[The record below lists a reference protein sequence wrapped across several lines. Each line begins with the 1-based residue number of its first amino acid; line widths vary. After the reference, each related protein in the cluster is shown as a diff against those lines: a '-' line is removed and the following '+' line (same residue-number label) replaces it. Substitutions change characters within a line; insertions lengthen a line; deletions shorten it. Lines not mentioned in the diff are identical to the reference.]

1 MKRITALLLMISM
14 ILALAVGCQPASTAS
29 DNPAQ
34 ASEQEGSAQA
44 AQSDSG
50 IIRGGTLYAR
60 RIGIVPINPME
71 TIAPTIDKMVY
82 GLFMETLLTSDGTDY
97 SAQPGLAESWTYSDD
112 GLVLEMK
119 LREGVSF
126 HDGDPL
132 NAEAVVKTWELF
144 RNEAAPHNQISLAAS
159 LDRVEAASEYVVKFY
174 FTEPDS
180 GFLKALTTP
189 LGYVLSPS
197 SIAKYQE
204 TQDPE
209 VFARE
214 GGTGP
219 FVLEEMVDGE
229 YVSAL

>member
-14 ILALAVGCQPASTAS
+14 ILALAVGCQPASTDSS
-29 DNPAQ
+29 DPAQ
-34 ASEQEGSAQA
+34 TSEQAEGTEQT

-97 SAQPGLAESWTYSDD
+97 SAQPGLAESWSYSDD

-144 RNEAAPHNQISLAAS
+144 RNEAAP
-159 LDRVEAASEYVVKFY
+159 
-174 FTEPDS
+174 P
-180 GFLKALTTP
+180 
-189 LGYVLSPS
+189 
-197 SIAKYQE
+197 
-204 TQDPE
+204 
-209 VFARE
+209 
-214 GGTGP
+214 
-219 FVLEEMVDGE
+219 
-229 YVSAL
+229 